1 MGSLKDTTDKVMG
14 TTKEAIAEIIGD
26 GKLHEEGKTQQQRNG
41 VADKSEQSDIKPLGH
56 LAKLT

>member
-1 MGSLKDTTDKVMG
+1 MGALTDTTDKVVG

-26 GKLHEEGKTQQQRNG
+26 AKLHEEGKTQQRNG
-41 VADKSEQSDIKPLGH
+41 VAEKSEQSNVKPLGN